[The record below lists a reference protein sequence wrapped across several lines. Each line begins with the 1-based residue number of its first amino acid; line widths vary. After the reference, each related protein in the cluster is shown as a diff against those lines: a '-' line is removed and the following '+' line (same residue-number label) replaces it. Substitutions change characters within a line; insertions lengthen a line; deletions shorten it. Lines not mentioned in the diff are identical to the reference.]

1 MTQKYGE
8 RFPLTKGRN
17 PQPFTYISRH
27 RTPKWVS
34 FQVSHAKLNMGA
46 EYVSYSADR
55 YDEEVLAR
63 IPKVPWT
70 FDD

>member
-8 RFPLTKGRN
+8 RFPLAKGRN
-17 PQPFTYISRH
+17 PIPWTYISCH
-27 RTPKWVS
+27 RTPKLVS
-34 FQVSHAKLNMGA
+34 FQVGHAKWNRGA
-46 EYVSYSADR
+46 QYVTYSADL

-70 FDD
+70 FDE

>member
-1 MTQKYGE
+1 MRQAYGQ
-8 RFPLTKGRN
+8 RFPDPKSRN
-17 PQPFTYISRH
+17 PKPWTYISCH
-27 RTPKWVS
+27 RTPKYVS
-34 FQVSHAKLNMGA
+34 FQVSHAKLNRGA
-46 EYVSYSADR
+46 EYVTYSADL